1 MTGDIRLLGRN
12 SDRSWEKRLALPGY
26 LDELSAAKWVWSKC
40 DCTMAVATWIERIV
54 GIDPL
59 RKYRGTYH
67 TADEAKRTAKLAG
80 GFLPA
85 LGELFDAAGLER
97 TQDFE
102 DGDVAAINAGV
113 HERFMLPVVGCIL
126 AIRSHPLW
134 VVKAHRGIVGRD
146 FQVIHGWRL

>member
-1 MTGDIRLLGRN
+1 MCVGEWIR
-12 SDRSWEKRLALPGY
+12 
-26 LDELSAAKWVWSKC
+26 
-40 DCTMAVATWIERIV
+40 RIIGV
-54 GIDPL
+54 DPL
-59 RKYRGTYH
+59 AKYRGSYH
-67 TADEAKRTAKLAG
+67 TPDQAKRTAKLAG

-102 DGDVAAINAGV
+102 DGDVAAINAGM

-126 AIRSHPLW
+126 AIRSGSLW